1 MKVLVFK
8 NFLSVSECSQLNDW
22 VNLGVQN
29 KWLDEGLSRGKWGYK
44 ERLTTRAY
52 GDRFDYSPE
61 VYAVQDKITKF
72 LKLKD
77 LATSVAG
84 GGKNGIVVSYT
95 LNGGDTYEHI
105 DPKEDSLEVLR
116 CNVLTNKP
124 AEGGELFVDGEK
136 IDQAAGDLHCYLSST
151 VRHYVTETKG
161 NVPRILWMFG
171 YQCAVDRFDNI
182 KDNYETNCK
191 S

>member
-8 NFLSVSECSQLNDW
+8 NFLSVSECGQLNEW
-22 VNLGVQN
+22 TNLGVQN
-29 KWLDEGLSRGKWGYK
+29 KWLDEGLSRGKWDYK
-44 ERLTTRAY
+44 ERLTTRPYAN
-52 GDRFDYSPE
+52 RFDYSPE
-61 VYAVQDKITKF
+61 VYVVQNKITNF
-72 LKLKD
+72 LN
-77 LATSVAG
+77 LANLQKSVVG

-105 DPKEDSLEVLR
+105 DPKEGDLEVLR

-136 IDQAAGDLHCYLSST
+136 IDLAAGDLHCYLSST

-171 YQCAVDRFDNI
+171 YQCSQERFSQLP
-182 KDNYETNCK
+182 TP
-191 S
+191 